1 MEIFFVTGKGG
12 VGKSTVAA
20 AYAYFKSLKGKKT
33 LLVELGDQSFYK
45 DSFELPNVGYNP
57 LQLQENLEISLWTGE
72 ECLKEYALHLIKVE
86 SLYRLFL
93 ENQVSK
99 SLINIAPA
107 LPELAILG
115 KITSGPPRNVGP
127 KMDYDCIVVDAYSSG
142 HFLALLNAPKGMAEA
157 VGFGPM
163 GDQTRAIQKII
174 SDPEICQYVVVSLPE
189 ELPTSEAIELSE
201 KIESAIGIK
210 PIHYMNRCLNLTL
223 DEIKIEDGVPKNF
236 RTHIEKNIL
245 RQKEMLQKLKEKNIE
260 ANILPWIFQQKSWE
274 IVSRLSKEIHS

>member
-20 AYAYFKSLKGKKT
+20 AYAHFQSLKGKKT

-45 DSFELPNVGYNP
+45 DSFELTNVGYNP

-127 KMDYDCIVVDAYSSG
+127 KMDYDCIVIDAYSSG
-142 HFLALLNAPKGMAEA
+142 HFVALLNAPKGMAEA

-174 SDPEICQYVVVSLPE
+174 SDPQICQYIVVSLPE
-189 ELPTSEAIELSE
+189 ELPISEAIELSE
-201 KIESAIGIK
+201 KIESSIGIK
-210 PIHYMNRCLNLTL
+210 PIHYMNRCLNLTF
-223 DEIKIEDGVPKNF
+223 DETESEDSVPKNF
-236 RTHIEKNIL
+236 RVHIQKNIL
-245 RQKEMLQKLKEKNIE
+245 RQNEMLQKLKKNNIE
-260 ANILPWIFQQKSWE
+260 AKVLPWVFQQKSWD
-274 IVSRLSKEIHS
+274 IISRLSKEIHS